1 MPNILALPI
10 SKLLP
15 HGDNLVALDR
25 ICAYG
30 DSWLIAEVDL
40 STPGPLADAYGRLP
54 AWMGLEL
61 MSQAV
66 AAFAG
71 TLRVKEGLPVQM
83 GFLLG
88 TRSYTCG
95 CAFFPTSGKA
105 LIKIEQKMAELSQVS
120 LFDCVIVLAEA
131 EQTPLAHAVL
141 KVIQPDEPE
150 RLFQG
155 VN

>member
-1 MPNILALPI
+1 MLDILTLPV

-15 HGDNLVALDR
+15 HGDSIVMLDR

-30 DSWLIAEVDL
+30 DSWLTAEVDL
-40 STPGPLADAYGRLP
+40 AVPGPLADAYGRMP

-66 AAFAG
+66 AAFGG
-71 TLRVKEGLPVQM
+71 TLRLKAGLPIQM

-95 CAFFPTSGKA
+95 SAFFPTSGKA
-105 LIKIEQKMAELSQVS
+105 LIKVEQMMAEPATVS
-120 LFDCVIVLAEA
+120 LFDCVIVLADA
-131 EQTPLAHAVL
+131 QHAPLAQAVL

-150 RLFQG
+150 LLLQDM
-155 VN
+155 N